1 MELGLREIG
10 MTYVDDGPCM
20 WMVQVE
26 EHHSDLVDQMCKE
39 ETVDGKKKTQHVD
52 MEVDVVLLVACHT
65 VREKN

>member
-20 WMVQVE
+20 WMVEVE

-52 MEVDVVLLVACHT
+52 MEVDVGLLVACHT